1 MRKVLAMSALA
12 FTLGAGQGLAQDFG
26 TAEEARAMLE
36 AAVAALYADEAA
48 ALAAFTAGEAPFRD
62 RDLYVFCGGADGI
75 MSAHGANAAL
85 IGENLRELA
94 DVNGFAFGEA
104 FYATAV
110 AGEYRTVEYHWPR
123 PGETEPVAKVS
134 FVTRAGDQMC
144 GVGYY
149 P

>member
-12 FTLGAGQGLAQDFG
+12 LTLAAGQGLAQDHG

-36 AAVAALYADEAA
+36 AAVAALEADEAA
-48 ALAAFTAGEAPFRD
+48 ALTAFTAGEPPFRD
-62 RDLYVFCGGADGI
+62 RDLYVFCAGADGI
-75 MSAHGANAAL
+75 MSAHGANTAL
-85 IGENLRELA
+85 IGENLRALA

-123 PGETEPVAKVS
+123 PGESEPAAKVS
-134 FVTRAGDQMC
+134 YLTMAGDQLC

-149 P
+149 L